1 MREKMTGRVKNRN
14 VLRLDGTGGVWRIEG
29 HTLMNRTCRSSPLL
43 GRLAALL
50 FSVLLPSCGVN
61 LLDRPE
67 ESAALAPKA
76 LIVID
81 QPVVLSMR
89 GGEAWATLQPGT
101 YRPLRRFSTGT
112 IYMKEDKKI
121 TIAAYRSP
129 RIGGIYWK
137 DGTASPGGYCYYLS
151 EFIPTIEATTALG
164 AIRK

>member
-1 MREKMTGRVKNRN
+1 
-14 VLRLDGTGGVWRIEG
+14 
-29 HTLMNRTCRSSPLL
+29 MNRTCRPLPLL

-67 ESAALAPKA
+67 ESAALAPKPV
-76 LIVID
+76 IVID

-89 GGEAWATLQPGT
+89 GDEAWATLQPGT
-101 YRPLRRFSTGT
+101 YRPLRRFTGGT

-164 AIRK
+164 AIKK